1 MLRKRRCFSV
11 EFAQI
16 LRKLKEATDTSNYRI
31 AQLLHCAQSTVK
43 SWTDGE
49 TTPSRSKLYALADVF
64 GVSVDQLKGVVPIDY
79 DALQKPPV
87 RPSVGPAVDDED
99 DAADESLSAP
109 LTSEEA
115 VEFLTL
121 LHEDSDFRV
130 MCRTYGKVTRK
141 SGRQFKDKIQKLKG
155 ENE

>member
-1 MLRKRRCFSV
+1 MEFPQVLQELMDNSNLKPYGLSKLMGCSQSSVRNWLMGERKPYASTMSRLADIFGV
-11 EFAQI
+11 
-16 LRKLKEATDTSNYRI
+16 TP
-31 AQLLHCAQSTVK
+31 AQLE
-43 SWTDGE
+43 GE
-49 TTPSRSKLYALADVF
+49 ETIDF
-64 GVSVDQLKGVVPIDY
+64 GSLMK
-79 DALQKPPV
+79 APV

-130 MCRTYGKVTRK
+130 LCRTYGKVTRK